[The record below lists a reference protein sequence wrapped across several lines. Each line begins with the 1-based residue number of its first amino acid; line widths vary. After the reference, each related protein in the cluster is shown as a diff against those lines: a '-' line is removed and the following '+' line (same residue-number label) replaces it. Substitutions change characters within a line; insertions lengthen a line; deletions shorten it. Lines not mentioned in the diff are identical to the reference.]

1 MGREKPFKI
10 KERISPPM
18 LVASEPSD
26 YLEQVTVRMK
36 QRPQEPV
43 TLSPLHLAEESED
56 GAPPS

>member
-1 MGREKPFKI
+1 
-10 KERISPPM
+10 M